1 MRMMN
6 WKVWRRLYTIILSAS
21 IPLRSMTGKSADE
34 AVKGFKVEVVSG
46 VQEALRF
53 KTRFASQFTWVTV
66 YSAMVTRPRSSDVVR
81 YG

>member
-1 MRMMN
+1 
-6 WKVWRRLYTIILSAS
+6 
-21 IPLRSMTGKSADE
+21 MTGKSADE

-66 YSAMVTRPRSSDVVR
+66 YSAMVTRPRGSDVVR